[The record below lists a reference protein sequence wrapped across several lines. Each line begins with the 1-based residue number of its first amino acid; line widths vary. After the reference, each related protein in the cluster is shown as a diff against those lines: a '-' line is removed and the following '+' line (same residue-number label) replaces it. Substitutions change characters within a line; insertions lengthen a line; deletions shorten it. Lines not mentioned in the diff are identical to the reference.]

1 MPLTYTVTKEDGT
14 EETRTVSAEHASQMW
29 KRILFDKRHPD
40 KINRRHF
47 EVCTLS
53 YLTNELRT
61 GDVAVIGSESYAN
74 LHEQLLSWEACEPLV
89 AEYCEE
95 AGLPASAG
103 AFTAELKR
111 QLTAVAAKVDA
122 GYPDNADLTIDK
134 DSGKIVLSPRRGKDR
149 RTSAQDLEREILKR
163 LPEWSLLDVLARTA
177 YWLSW
182 WRHFGPASGSDPKIR
197 DKLAR
202 YVLTVFCYGTNAG
215 PAQVARHMRQRVS
228 VHELSLAGNQHITTD
243 KLNMAS
249 ADVIDMFIQLDLAH
263 VWGDVS
269 KAGVDGSQID
279 TWENNLLA
287 ETSIRYG
294 GYGGIAYRHISDTYI
309 ALFSHFIPC
318 GVWEA
323 VYLFEGLLKNESEV
337 TVDIVHGDTQGQSLP
352 VFGLA
357 HILGIQL
364 LPRIRNWKDLTFYRP
379 TPTVKYQHIDP
390 LFGDPDKDVI
400 NWRLIENHWPDLM
413 RVVLSIREGRLSSA
427 ALLRKLGNESRRNR
441 IYQAYR
447 ELGRVI
453 RTIVLLRFLSEPELR
468 ESIQS
473 MTNKVEAFH
482 KFSNWL
488 RFAGEELRDND
499 PEYQE
504 KLIKFNELL
513 ANCLVFHTAV
523 DITKVVNGLVE
534 EGWEVDPVDLA
545 TITPYITSKIRR
557 FGVWHLDMEPP
568 EQEAVG
574 RLRTVA

>member
-1 MPLTYTVTKEDGT
+1 M
-14 EETRTVSAEHASQMW
+14 
-29 KRILFDKRHPD
+29 
-40 KINRRHF
+40 
-47 EVCTLS
+47 
-53 YLTNELRT
+53 
-61 GDVAVIGSESYAN
+61 AVIGSESYAN

-182 WRHFGPASGSDPKIR
+182 WRHFGPVSGSDPKIR

-228 VHELSLAGNQHITTD
+228 VHELSLAGNQHITTG

-357 HILGIQL
+357 HMLGIQL

-379 TPTVKYQHIDP
+379 TPTVKYQHIGP

-441 IYQAYR
+441 IYQADNVGVDARRRTRADRASPPRR
-447 ELGRVI
+447 EASTLPRRYIGSGPPCYTSSTLLPPGPCKCCAAPRTPPCCTRDTALLHPTTTTRTTSSNRSSTSAAAPTARSRAGRGGRRSGRSGGRRGRAQGAPRSP
-453 RTIVLLRFLSEPELR
+453 RTGAPGRR
-468 ESIQS
+468 S
-473 MTNKVEAFH
+473 MPRSRTGRPA
-482 KFSNWL
+482 
-488 RFAGEELRDND
+488 
-499 PEYQE
+499 
-504 KLIKFNELL
+504 
-513 ANCLVFHTAV
+513 
-523 DITKVVNGLVE
+523 
-534 EGWEVDPVDLA
+534 
-545 TITPYITSKIRR
+545 
-557 FGVWHLDMEPP
+557 
-568 EQEAVG
+568 
-574 RLRTVA
+574 RLRASARRSRARWRRARR